1 MKKNK
6 FYRYKNLIFLKDVD
20 IERVLVSNKIC
31 SAEKNSKYFIGYLY
45 NDDKVRSLHIIL
57 PKISAYVKSY
67 DGQTKRMYFLIKDDD
82 SREKYSAIWVKS
94 VPI

>member
-1 MKKNK
+1 MGKKKLTFGDIHNEKNK

-57 PKISAYVKSY
+57 PKISAYVKVMM
-67 DGQTKRMYFLIKDDD
+67 GKLNECIF
-82 SREKYSAIWVKS
+82 
-94 VPI
+94 